1 MDNVDNIE
9 GLREL
14 PSEFPSGLVL
24 CSCLLI
30 VVLFFLKK
38 KKQY

>member
-1 MDNVDNIE
+1 MDNVDNTE

-30 VVLFFLKK
+30 VVSIFFLK
-38 KKQY
+38 QY